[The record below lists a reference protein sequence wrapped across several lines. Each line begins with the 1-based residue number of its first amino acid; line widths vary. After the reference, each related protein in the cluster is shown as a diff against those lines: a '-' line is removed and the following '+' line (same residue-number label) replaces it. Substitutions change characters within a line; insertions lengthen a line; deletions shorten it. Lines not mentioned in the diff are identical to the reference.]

1 MDHLTKI
8 CIFHIIS
15 NILLNLLCVVNSSK
29 VCNIAKYETHV
40 IIPSQQ
46 YIIQSMAPASHN
58 LLDDPS
64 LFINRELSW
73 IEFNRHVLEEAKDKK
88 HPLLER
94 VKFLAIFSN
103 NLDEFFMIRIS
114 GLYRQSAEGVM
125 NVPADGLSPSQQ
137 LDTIYERLTPLIQEM
152 ADIWYEEILP
162 DLEKAGIYIH
172 SYERLSVTAQKNLRD
187 FFKREIFPA
196 LTPLASDKSHPF
208 PQISNLS
215 INLAILVKEKGG
227 TGEFFNR
234 LKVSP
239 GLFPRLLPIPSY
251 ADDEGM
257 TNIGEV
263 HFVFFEDVIAGNLD
277 LLFPGMEVVAAY
289 PFRITRDADIE
300 IEEDEADDLLTAIE
314 ESIGRRRMGTPVRLE
329 ICEWMDPAVC
339 DIIRSKLSGPSHM
352 SYRTGAPIGMTDLF
366 ELLEIDRPDLKYPPF
381 IPSVPSWLEAD
392 RDIFASIK
400 EKDTIIFH
408 PYESFQPV
416 VTLLQRAAKDQN
428 VLAIKM
434 TLYRTGTP
442 SPIVDALMQA
452 QENGKAVTV
461 IVELKARFDEKNNI
475 EWAKALEHA
484 GVHVV
489 YGISGLKVHA
499 KICLI
504 VRREPEGIVRY
515 VHMSSGNYNTETS
528 RIYTDIGFF
537 TANPE
542 IGSDASNLFNVL
554 TGTARFTGYNHLM
567 VAPMMIRRDILALIN
582 EEIMHHEEHGNGHII
597 FKLNALQ
604 DKEMIQALYRASQAG
619 VKVDLQVR
627 GVCCIRPGIDGISDN
642 ISVSSIVGRFL
653 EHSRIYYF
661 HSGGKD
667 IVYMGSAD
675 LMPRN
680 LNRRIEILF
689 PILDPDIKAIIL
701 QTLLPLHMRDNV
713 HAWIMDSSGMYTR
726 RSTED
731 HEIFDAQDWMLKHRG
746 IWNGFREK
754 DSFHIKR

>member
-1 MDHLTKI
+1 MT
-8 CIFHIIS
+8 
-15 NILLNLLCVVNSSK
+15 
-29 VCNIAKYETHV
+29 
-40 IIPSQQ
+40 
-46 YIIQSMAPASHN
+46 PASHN
-58 LLDDPS
+58 LLEDPS

-114 GLYRQSAEGVM
+114 GLYRQIAEGVM
-125 NVPADGLSPSQQ
+125 TVPADGLSPFQQ
-137 LDTIYERLTPLIQEM
+137 LDAIYERLTPLIQEM
-152 ADIWYEEILP
+152 ASIWYEEILP

-172 SYERLSVTAQKNLRD
+172 SYETLPITAQINLRD
-187 FFKREIFPA
+187 FFKREIFPV
-196 LTPLASDKSHPF
+196 LTPLAFDKSHPF
-208 PQISNLS
+208 PFISNLS
-215 INLAILVKEKGG
+215 INLAIIVKKKGD
-227 TGEFFNR
+227 TGEYFSR
-234 LKVSP
+234 LKVP
-239 GLFPRLLPIPSY
+239 TELFPRLLPIPSY
-251 ADDEGM
+251 ADEDGISP
-257 TNIGEV
+257 TGEV
-263 HFVFFEDVIAGNLD
+263 HFIFLEDLIAENLD
-277 LLFPGMEVVAAY
+277 LLFPGMEVAAAY
-289 PFRITRDADIE
+289 PFRVTRDADLE

-329 ICEWMDPAVC
+329 ICEWMDPTVC
-339 DIIRSKLSGPSHM
+339 DVIRSKLSGDSHM
-352 SYRTGAPIGMTDLF
+352 FYRTSAPIGMTDLF
-366 ELLEIDRPDLKYPPF
+366 ELLDVDKPDLKDLPF
-381 IPSVPSWLEAD
+381 LPSVPSWLESD

-416 VTLLQRAAKDQN
+416 VTFLQRAARDPN

-442 SPIVDALMQA
+442 SPIIDALMEA
-452 QENGKAVTV
+452 HENEKAVAV

-475 EWAKALEHA
+475 GWAKALEHA

-489 YGISGLKVHA
+489 YGIGGLKVHA
-499 KICLI
+499 KICLV

-554 TGTARFTGYNHLM
+554 TGLAHFTGYNHLM
-567 VAPMMIRRDILALIN
+567 VAPMMIRRDILALID
-582 EEIMHHEEHGNGHII
+582 EEITQHEEHGNGHII

-642 ISVSSIVGRFL
+642 ISVSAIVGRFL

-689 PILDPDIKAIIL
+689 PILDSDIKEIIL
-701 QTLLPLHMRDNV
+701 QKLLPLHMQDNV
-713 HAWIMDSSGMYTR
+713 RAWIMDSNGEYSR
-726 RSTED
+726 RSTQG

-746 IWNGFREK
+746 IWNGLREK
-754 DSFHIKR
+754 DSFHIKKHISNNKSH

>member
-1 MDHLTKI
+1 MTPSHA
-8 CIFHIIS
+8 
-15 NILLNLLCVVNSSK
+15 LL
-29 VCNIAKYETHV
+29 E
-40 IIPSQQ
+40 
-46 YIIQSMAPASHN
+46 
-58 LLDDPS
+58 DPS

-73 IEFNRHVLEEAKDKK
+73 IEFNRHVLEESKDKK

-114 GLYRQSAEGVM
+114 GLYRQIAEGVM

-137 LDTIYERLTPLIQEM
+137 LDAIYERLTPLVQEM
-152 ADIWYEEILP
+152 ARIWYEEILP
-162 DLEKAGIYIH
+162 DLEEAGIYIH
-172 SYERLSVTAQKNLRD
+172 SYETLSVNAQKDLRD
-187 FFKREIFPA
+187 FFKREIFPV
-196 LTPLASDKSHPF
+196 LTPLAFDKSHPF
-208 PQISNLS
+208 PLISNLS
-215 INLAILVKEKGG
+215 INLAIIIKEKGD
-227 TGEFFNR
+227 TGEFFIR
-234 LKVSP
+234 LKVP
-239 GLFPRLLPIPSY
+239 TELFPRLLPIPSY
-251 ADDEGM
+251 SDNHG
-257 TNIGEV
+257 TSHTGEA
-263 HFVFFEDVIAGNLD
+263 HFIFLEDVIAENLD
-277 LLFPGMEVVAAY
+277 LLFPGVEVVAAY
-289 PFRITRDADIE
+289 PFRVTRDADLE

-329 ICEWMDPAVC
+329 ICEWMDSTVC
-339 DIIRSKLSGPSHM
+339 SMIRGKLSESSHM
-352 SYRTGAPIGMTDLF
+352 FYRTNAPIGMTDLF
-366 ELLEIDRPDLKYPPF
+366 GLLEIDRPDLKYLPF
-381 IPSVPSWLEAD
+381 LPSIPSWLESD

-416 VTLLQRAAKDQN
+416 VTFLQRAARDPN

-434 TLYRTGTP
+434 TLYRTGTK
-442 SPIVDALMQA
+442 SAIIDALMEA
-452 QENGKAVTV
+452 HENEKAVTV

-475 EWAKALEHA
+475 GWAKALEHA

-499 KICLI
+499 KICLV

-554 TGTARFTGYNHLM
+554 TGLAHFTGYNHLM

-582 EEIMHHEEHGNGHII
+582 EETIHHAEHGNGHII

-604 DKEMIQALYRASQAG
+604 DKEIIQALYRASQAG
-619 VKVDLQVR
+619 VKIDLQVR

-642 ISVSSIVGRFL
+642 ISVSSIIGRFL

-661 HSGGKD
+661 HNGGKD

-689 PILDPDIKAIIL
+689 PILDPDIKTIIL

-713 HAWIMDSSGMYTR
+713 HAWVMDSSGMHTR
-726 RSTED
+726 RISSQD
-731 HEIFDAQDWMLKHRG
+731 NEIFDAQDWMLKHRG
-746 IWNGFREK
+746 IWNEFREK